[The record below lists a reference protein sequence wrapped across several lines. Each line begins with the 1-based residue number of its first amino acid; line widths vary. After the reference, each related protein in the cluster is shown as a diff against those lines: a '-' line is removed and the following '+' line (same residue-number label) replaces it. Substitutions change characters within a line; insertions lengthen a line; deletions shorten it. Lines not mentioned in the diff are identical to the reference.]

1 MRLLSD
7 TFQLP
12 CPYAAVL
19 HTVGLWNDC
28 RNDDDNATS
37 CNDRNNAE
45 NPGASDGYFPD
56 ARASTHSIPS

>member
-1 MRLLSD
+1 M
-7 TFQLP
+7 
-12 CPYAAVL
+12 

-45 NPGASDGYFPD
+45 NPGTSNGYFPD
-56 ARASTHSIPS
+56 AWASTHSIPS